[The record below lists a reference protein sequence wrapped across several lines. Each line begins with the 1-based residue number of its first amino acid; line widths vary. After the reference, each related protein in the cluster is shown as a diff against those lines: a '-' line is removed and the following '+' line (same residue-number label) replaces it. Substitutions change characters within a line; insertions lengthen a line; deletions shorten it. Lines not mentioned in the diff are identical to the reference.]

1 MNTLLVIPNFRSF
14 ELGLKE
20 EGEYLLVLPQT
31 KSCLWSHICSSVRW
45 AFYDLDYGYSNRK
58 DILIQMFGENNY
70 KLELYDFT
78 DMERFNKDCEK
89 INKSN
94 TQIDLDKL
102 RKLKNK
108 YGE

>member
-14 ELGLKE
+14 EPRLKE
-20 EGEYLLVLPQT
+20 EGEYLLILPQT
-31 KSCLWSHICSSVRW
+31 KSVLWGHFCSSVRW
-45 AFYDLDYGYSNRK
+45 AFHDLTWDNREEILNQMYGK
-58 DILIQMFGENNY
+58 NNY
-70 KLELYDFT
+70 ELELYKFT
-78 DMERFNKDCEK
+78 DIESFNEYCEK

-102 RKLKNK
+102 KELKNK

>member
-1 MNTLLVIPNFRSF
+1 MI
-14 ELGLKE
+14 
-20 EGEYLLVLPQT
+20 LPQT
-31 KSCLWSHICSSVRW
+31 KSCLWGHLCSSVRW
-45 AFYDLDYGYSNRK
+45 AFYDLTYGNSNREE
-58 DILIQMFGENNY
+58 ILNQMFGENNY

-78 DMERFNKDCEK
+78 DVESFNKDCEK

-102 RKLKNK
+102 EKLIYL

>member
-1 MNTLLVIPNFRSF
+1 MNILLVMPNFRSF
-14 ELGLKE
+14 ERGLRE
-20 EGEYLLVLPQT
+20 EGEYILILPQT
-31 KSCLWSHICSSVRW
+31 KSYLWGHFCSSVRW
-45 AFYDLDYGYSNRK
+45 AFYDLACGNREE
-58 DILIQMFGENNY
+58 ILNEMFGENNY

-78 DMERFNKDCEK
+78 DVESFNKDCEK

-102 RKLKNK
+102 EKLIYL

>member
-1 MNTLLVIPNFRSF
+1 MNILLVVPNFRNF
-14 ELGLKE
+14 ELGLEE
-20 EGEYLLVLPQT
+20 EGEYLLILPQT
-31 KSCLWSHICSSVRW
+31 KSCLWWHTCSSVRD
-45 AFYDLDYGYSNRK
+45 AFYDLDYGYANRE

-70 KLELYDFT
+70 KLELCEFT
-78 DMERFNKDCEK
+78 GMERFNKTCER

-102 RKLKNK
+102 EKLKNK